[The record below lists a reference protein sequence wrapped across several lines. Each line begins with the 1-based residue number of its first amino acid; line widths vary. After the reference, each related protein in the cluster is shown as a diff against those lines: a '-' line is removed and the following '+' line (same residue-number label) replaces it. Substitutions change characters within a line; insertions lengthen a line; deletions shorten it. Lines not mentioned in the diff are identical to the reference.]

1 MRRSRTGNLDVMQ
14 GEPHHIEGRL
24 GLNVPRETWPTSPLL
39 KGYEAAGF
47 AWVQVHTPPLQM
59 LAEREAARRHA
70 RALRAAL
77 EPTGLRL
84 LIHGPDDLS
93 VGTDLHDRAFA
104 GLLDYAA
111 EAGAELIVY
120 HGLNFRSAED
130 APSARA
136 LAERLELEERALAG
150 FASTAQRLSVR
161 VCVENLAPVYPD
173 PPTPP
178 RVCHDPREVADFV
191 RRIGDPAVAMLFD
204 VGHAHISAALRR
216 TDVARLLDAVSDTI
230 GLFHVHDNLGA
241 RRHDVQAPGVDPLR
255 LDLHLVPGN
264 GTLPWV
270 RIADALRA
278 HGAPLMLEIGAG
290 HRLDPLVLA
299 RHGRSALGAA
309 PAPAAAA

>member
-1 MRRSRTGNLDVMQ
+1 MQ
-14 GEPHHIEGRL
+14 GEPHIDGRL
-24 GLNVPRETWPTSPLL
+24 GLNVPRETWPTPPLL

-59 LAEREAARRHA
+59 LAERELARRHA

-77 EPTGLRL
+77 DPTGLRL
-84 LIHGPDDLS
+84 LVHGPDDLS

-120 HGLNFRSAED
+120 HGMNFRSAED
-130 APSARA
+130 PLSARA
-136 LAERLELEERALAG
+136 LAERLELEELALHR
-150 FASTAQRLSVR
+150 FAPIAARVGAR
-161 VCVENLAPVYPD
+161 VCIENLAPVYPS
-173 PPTPP
+173 PP
-178 RVCHDPREVADFV
+178 RVCHDPREVADLV
-191 RRIGDPAVAMLFD
+191 RRLDDPAMTMLFD
-204 VGHAHISAALRR
+204 TGHAHISAALRR
-216 TDVARLLDAVSDTI
+216 TDVARLLESVHDVI

-255 LDLHLVPGN
+255 LDLHLPPGN

-278 HGAPLMLEIGAG
+278 SAAPLMLEIGAG
-290 HRLDPLVLA
+290 QRLEPLVLA
-299 RHGRSALGAA
+299 RHARTALGAA
-309 PAPAAAA
+309 ATSAAA